1 MKSKSRRFNINY
13 QKQVINGR
21 WDDQFDTPIE
31 QNAFYAAWENKI
43 FLPSYVLDGWTFND
57 LRPMILNIPS
67 ISYVLGHE
75 MFHGFDSQGHKYD
88 HKGLCSTVTSLS
100 SFAGILLDKDK
111 KGYKGITNL
120 NVEY

>member
-88 HKGLCSTVTSLS
+88 HKGLCSTVISLS
-100 SFAGILLDKDK
+100 SFA
-111 KGYKGITNL
+111 
-120 NVEY
+120 